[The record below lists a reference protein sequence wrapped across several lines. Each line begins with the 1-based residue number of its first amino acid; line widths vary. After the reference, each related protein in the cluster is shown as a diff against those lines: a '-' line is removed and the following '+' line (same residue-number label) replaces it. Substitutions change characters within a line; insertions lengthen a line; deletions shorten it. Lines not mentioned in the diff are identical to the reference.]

1 MAPLTGL
8 TGTYTPPKPA
18 ISPNGHVKQYRVILD
33 PKRPELTID
42 EVFDDLEQREAL
54 AMGRQPDD
62 ETLVCGYHVNLWAMP
77 NGWWL
82 ADTIGVEGNRVQGET
97 KAEAIELTE
106 LGIEMA
112 HDEV

>member
-1 MAPLTGL
+1 MAPLTRL
-8 TGTYTPPKPA
+8 IETYAPPRPV
-18 ISPNGHVKQYRVILD
+18 ISPNGHKQYRVILD
-33 PKRPELTID
+33 PQRPELTID
-42 EVFDDLEQREAL
+42 EVFDDLERREVQ
-54 AMGRQPDD
+54 AMRRQPDD
-62 ETLVCGYHVNLWAMP
+62 RTVVLGYHVNLWAMP

-82 ADTIGVEGNRVQGET
+82 ADTLGVEGNRVQGES